1 MAHVFSGLQPSKMT
15 IHPCTV
21 RSLQKNVVFQQAA
34 RLTFAVFFL
43 LLAGCGFQMR
53 TATLLPA
60 EMERTYIA
68 TDSRYSLFYRSL
80 RARLKDNGVELVD
93 NPVDATAIFNI
104 LGDDTGQRALSV
116 SARNIPQE
124 YEVYYRV
131 SYSLQSAGKMVLEPQ
146 NQVMTRDYTY
156 DVTLVLG
163 KAKEEELLR
172 EAIVADLVRI
182 VMVQLSS
189 SGK

>member
-1 MAHVFSGLQPSKMT
+1 MLS
-15 IHPCTV
+15 C
-21 RSLQKNVVFQQAA
+21 
-34 RLTFAVFFL
+34 RLTSIVVFL
-43 LLAGCGFQMR
+43 LLAGCGFQLRSAM
-53 TATLLPA
+53 LLPA

-68 TDSRYSLFYRSL
+68 TDSRYSLFYRTL
-80 RARLKDNGVELVD
+80 RAQFRDNGIELVD
-93 NPVDATAIFNI
+93 NPVDATAVFTI
-104 LGDDTGQRALSV
+104 LRDDTGQRALSV

-131 SYSLQSAGKMVLEPQ
+131 NYSLLSAGKMLLEPQ
-146 NQVMTRDYTY
+146 NLVLTRDYTY
-156 DVTLVLG
+156 DVTVVLG
-163 KAKEEELLR
+163 KAKEEELIR